1 MEKKTTGE
9 IIAEYRKAKGLTQR
23 ALADQ
28 LNITDKAVSK
38 WERNIA
44 RPDISL
50 IPKLSEILDI
60 PVELL
65 IDIPLSGNNS
75 LQEDPCSVVTSSD
88 DNCNT
93 DNFEHDTYDDER
105 RAFHMD
111 KVRRLAIKGIIGF
124 AGGFLFALVMA
135 LSDGDPFSF
144 FMGCAAGLFCAGI
157 PYGYELLGR
166 LIGRWYVVGHI
177 GIMLIV
183 FMLKFVGAV
192 LISWIAYPIALLYN
206 LVKALRKGSKLRLVI
221 IILLCAV
228 IAVTVLFWG
237 WQLIGAFD
245 KDSNPNDIVSNS
257 TVAAD
262 VPNITLSDGSEAV
275 WITSADEISL
285 DSPEFLLICEDALSK
300 TVIEEKEDADSGYE
314 ITSPSVVHAA
324 YFLTVKDP
332 NEEHW
337 DYGDDIKI
345 KNAIV
350 VVSSYGVNIMNTVT
364 RDEYFT
370 WVYPNCIVS
379 DNGSFEYD
387 MELVYEDYLTA
398 DGVGGVYD
406 WLCDEYADMN
416 IYQLVLPE

>member
-9 IIAEYRKAKGLTQR
+9 IIAEHRKAKGLTQR

-44 RPDISL
+44 RPDISI
-50 IPKLSEILDI
+50 IPKLSEILNI

-65 IDIPLSGNNS
+65 IDIPLSANS
-75 LQEDPCSVVTSSD
+75 TSAEQSPVTVVPTGTDSRSD
-88 DNCNT
+88 QDLH
-93 DNFEHDTYDDER
+93 EEEIRMYYV
-105 RAFHMD
+105 D
-111 KVRRLAIKGIIGF
+111 KVRRLAIKGILGF
-124 AGGFLFALVMA
+124 AGGFLFALIMA
-135 LSDGDPFSF
+135 LSDGEPFSF
-144 FMGCAAGLFCAGI
+144 FFGCAIGLFCAGI

-166 LIGRWYVVGHI
+166 LIGHWYVVGHI

-206 LVKALRKGSKLRLVI
+206 LVRALRKGSKLRLAI
-221 IILLCAV
+221 IILLCVV
-228 IAVTVLFWG
+228 IAITVLFWG

-245 KDSNPNDIVSNS
+245 KDSNPNEIVSNS
-257 TVAAD
+257 SVAAD
-262 VPNITLSDGSEAV
+262 VPNVTLSDGTKAV
-275 WITSADEISL
+275 WIASVDEISI
-285 DSPEFLLICEDALSK
+285 DSPEYLQICEDALNK

-314 ITSPSVVHAA
+314 ITSPSVLHAA

-332 NEEHW
+332 TEEHW
-337 DYGDDIKI
+337 DHGDDVKL

-350 VVSSYGVNIMNTVT
+350 IVSSYGVNIMNAVT

-379 DNGSFEYD
+379 DSGSFEYD
-387 MELVYEDYLTA
+387 TELIYEDYLTA
-398 DGVGGVYD
+398 DGADGVYE
-406 WLCDEYADMN
+406 WLCEEYADMS

>member
-44 RPDISL
+44 RPDISI

-65 IDIPLSGNNS
+65 IDIPLSTNS
-75 LQEDPCSVVTSSD
+75 TSQEQIPDTAIPAG
-88 DNCNT
+88 T
-93 DNFEHDTYDDER
+93 DGGSKQDVHEEEI
-105 RAFHMD
+105 RAYYVD
-111 KVRRLAIKGIIGF
+111 KVRRLAIKGILGF
-124 AGGFLFALVMA
+124 AGGFLFALIMV
-135 LSDGDPFSF
+135 LSDGEPFSF
-144 FMGCAAGLFCAGI
+144 FFGCGIGLFCAGI
-157 PYGYELLGR
+157 PYGYELLGKF
-166 LIGRWYVVGHI
+166 IGHWFVVGHI

-192 LISWIAYPIALLYN
+192 LISWVAYPIALLYN
-206 LVKALRKGSKLRLVI
+206 LVRALRKGSKLRLVI
-221 IILLCAV
+221 IILLCVV

-245 KDSNPNDIVSNS
+245 KDSNPNDTVSNS
-257 TVAAD
+257 SVAAD
-262 VPNITLSDGSEAV
+262 VPVITLSDGSEAV
-275 WITSADEISL
+275 WITSADEINL
-285 DSPEFLLICEDALSK
+285 DSPEYSLICEDALSK

-337 DYGDDIKI
+337 DYGDDIKM

-350 VVSSYGVNIMNTVT
+350 VVSSYGFNIMNTVT

-370 WVYPNCIVS
+370 WVYPNCVVS
-379 DNGSFEYD
+379 DGGSFEYD

-398 DGVGGVYD
+398 DGVDGVYD
-406 WLCDEYADMN
+406 WLCEEYADMN

>member
-1 MEKKTTGE
+1 MEKKTTGQ
-9 IIAEYRKAKGLTQR
+9 IISEYRKAKGLTQR
-23 ALADQ
+23 ALAEQ

-50 IPKLSEILDI
+50 IPKLSEILGI

-75 LQEDPCSVVTSSD
+75 LQEDPCSAVTSSD

-93 DNFEHDTYDDER
+93 DTFEHDTYDDER

-111 KVRRLAIKGIIGF
+111 KVRRLAIKGVIGF

-144 FMGCAAGLFCAGI
+144 FTGCAVGLFCAGI
-157 PYGYELLGR
+157 PYGYELLGK

-206 LVKALRKGSKLRLVI
+206 LVKALKKGSKLRLI
-221 IILLCAV
+221 IVILLWVV

-237 WQLIGAFD
+237 WQVVTAFD
-245 KDSNPNDIVSNS
+245 NDKNSDDVVNSSFVDDTSNIAPSN
-257 TVAAD
+257 
-262 VPNITLSDGSEAV
+262 EAEEV
-275 WITSADEISL
+275 WITDTDDIRVDDANY
-285 DSPEFLLICEDALSK
+285 LLICEDALNK
-300 TVIEEKEDADSGYE
+300 TIIEEDEDADSGYE
-314 ITSPSVVHAA
+314 ITSPSVLHAA

-332 NEEHW
+332 YEEHW
-337 DYGDDIKI
+337 DYGDDVKM
-345 KNAIV
+345 KNAII

-370 WVYPNCIVS
+370 WVYPNCVIS
-379 DNGSFEYD
+379 GDGSFEYD
-387 MELVYEDYLTA
+387 IELVHEDYLTA

-406 WLCDEYADMN
+406 WLCEEYADMN

>member
-9 IIAEYRKAKGLTQR
+9 LIAEYRKAKGLTQR

-44 RPDISL
+44 RPDISI

-65 IDIPLSGNNS
+65 IDIPLSTNS
-75 LQEDPCSVVTSSD
+75 TLNEQPPVTDPTDTDSKSD
-88 DNCNT
+88 QNLH
-93 DNFEHDTYDDER
+93 EEEI
-105 RAFHMD
+105 RAHYTD
-111 KVRRLAIKGIIGF
+111 KVRRLAIKGILGF
-124 AGGFLFALVMA
+124 AGGFLFALIMA

-144 FMGCAAGLFCAGI
+144 FFGCAVGLFCAGI

-166 LIGRWYVVGHI
+166 IIGRWYVVGHI

-192 LISWIAYPIALLYN
+192 LISWVAYPIALLYN
-206 LVKALRKGSKLRLVI
+206 LVRALRKGSKLRLAI
-221 IILLCAV
+221 IILLCVV
-228 IAVTVLFWG
+228 IAITVLFWG

-245 KDSNPNDIVSNS
+245 KDNNPNDIVANNS
-257 TVAAD
+257 IADD
-262 VPNITLSDGSEAV
+262 VPAVTFSDGSEAV
-275 WITSADEISL
+275 WMTSADEINV
-285 DSPEFLLICEDALSK
+285 DSHEYLLICEDALSK
-300 TVIEEKEDADSGYE
+300 TVAEEKEDVDSGYE
-314 ITSPSVVHAA
+314 ITSPSLLHTA
-324 YFLTVKDP
+324 YFLIVKDS

-337 DYGDDIKI
+337 DYGDDVKM

-370 WVYPNCIVS
+370 WVYPNCVIS
-379 DNGSFEYD
+379 GDGHFEYD
-387 MELVYEDYLTA
+387 VELAHEDYLTA
-398 DGVGGVYD
+398 DGVDGVYD
-406 WLCDEYADMN
+406 WLCEEYADMN
-416 IYQLVLPE
+416 TYQLVLPE